1 VLTVPSLLACFLR
14 SQYLAELLAE
24 HQKLGPFMQVLP
36 VCSRLLNQGELFFF
50 LIPRLLT
57 VACRLVANPVRFK
70 LRGGFSAIEIGE
82 SPGFNARVAADLF
95 LQLLCWWGIVELPSR
110 HLDLSSLA

>member
-1 VLTVPSLLACFLR
+1 
-14 SQYLAELLAE
+14 
-24 HQKLGPFMQVLP
+24 
-36 VCSRLLNQGELFFF
+36 
-50 LIPRLLT
+50 
-57 VACRLVANPVRFK
+57 VANPVRFK

-95 LQLLCWWGIVELPSR
+95 QQLLRWWGIVELPSR